1 MEAEDEITNEKVGRG
16 ALRRGEKAHEVGR
29 GEKRRK
35 KEVGGVRREREVRE
49 GGQRENQL
57 SNNRAG

>member
-16 ALRRGEKAHEVGR
+16 DLRRREKAHKVGR

-35 KEVGGVRREREVRE
+35 KEVGVRREMEVTGWTKREPTL
-49 GGQRENQL
+49 Q
-57 SNNRAG
+57 

>member
-16 ALRRGEKAHEVGR
+16 DLRRGEKAHEVGR

-35 KEVGGVRREREVRE
+35 KGVGVRREMEGGE